1 MSFLV
6 LLPILLWG
14 GGVSPS
20 IELECGQLEHVSDIN
35 NELLLFNP
43 SITIIRNI
51 NLPSGNIWTKCL
63 THIIDDTTKTFPLFS
78 LYNFTENYEMIKP
91 KNRCGLINIH
101 DRTNMREILKEY
113 HIPSRKEI
121 DELLTKVDI
130 VYEMKNE
137 YTIGRVTIKEKDT
150 NNIIE
155 VIDEVENYTSNFGI
169 LTSDFNESGDSI
181 YIYDNGKFRLVNT
194 SYHDNFTGDRI
205 DMSEIVSIMLV
216 KS

>member
-1 MSFLV
+1 MISHV
-6 LLPILLWG
+6 LLLQLCG
-14 GGVSPS
+14 GGGSKS

-35 NELLLFNP
+35 NELLLFKP
-43 SITIIRNI
+43 SITNI
-51 NLPSGNIWTKCL
+51 QNLNLPSGNIWTKCL
-63 THIIDDTTKTFPLFS
+63 THIFDGTTNVFPLFS
-78 LYNFTENYEMIKP
+78 IYNFTENVETIKP

-121 DELLTKVDI
+121 EELLTKVDV
-130 VYEMKNE
+130 VYEYKNE
-137 YTIGRVTIKEKDT
+137 YTLGRVTIKEKNS

-155 VIDEVENYTSNFGI
+155 VIDGVENFASNFGI

-181 YIYDNGKFRLVNT
+181 YVYDNGKSRLVNT

-216 KS
+216 KN

>member
-1 MSFLV
+1 MSSHV
-6 LLPILLWG
+6 LLLQLWG
-14 GGVSPS
+14 GVTSS
-20 IELECGQLEHVSDIN
+20 IELECGQLERISDIN
-35 NELLLFNP
+35 NEFLLFKP
-43 SITIIRNI
+43 SITIIQNI

-63 THIIDDTTKTFPLFS
+63 THIIDGTTKIFPLFL

-137 YTIGRVTIKEKDT
+137 YTLGRVTIKEKDT

-205 DMSEIVSIMLV
+205 DMSEIVSIMLI